1 MLIASD
7 SNKKTRVVICDAYS
21 FVTSLR
27 EAKADSE
34 DLRTTKSRPTSC
46 YGQSIKTTCWQNHPL
61 HVVWCS
67 MYNNTVILHV
77 VAYETGI
84 RQSDLLISFDQTVS
98 LCLTATKFISKSS
111 QVLLHV
117 SYCFLWQAS
126 WQFLLLAASGPAF
139 CDPYSHPTDH
149 FQRLH
154 EGHLKFIAR
163 ISWFTG
169 KLWWHLRANFGSLK
183 IRILLLQSWFQSLK
197 HVRNIKSLHTIATS
211 TSWN

>member
-1 MLIASD
+1 MDFTSRKCYSTCKMLIASD
-7 SNKKTRVVICDAYS
+7 SKKN
-21 FVTSLR
+21 
-27 EAKADSE
+27 
-34 DLRTTKSRPTSC
+34 TSC
-46 YGQSIKTTCWQNHPL
+46 DLWRVFQLSLVWEKQKLIQKICERQKVGQRLATVNPSKQPADKNHPL

-111 QVLLHV
+111 QVLLIV

-139 CDPYSHPTDH
+139 CADP
-149 FQRLH
+149 
-154 EGHLKFIAR
+154 
-163 ISWFTG
+163 
-169 KLWWHLRANFGSLK
+169 
-183 IRILLLQSWFQSLK
+183 
-197 HVRNIKSLHTIATS
+197 
-211 TSWN
+211 